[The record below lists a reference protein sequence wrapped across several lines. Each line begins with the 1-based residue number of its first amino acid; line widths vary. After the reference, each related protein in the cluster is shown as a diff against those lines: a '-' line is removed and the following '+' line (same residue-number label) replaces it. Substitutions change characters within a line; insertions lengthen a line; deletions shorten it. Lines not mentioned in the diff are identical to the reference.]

1 MPRLLWRIW
10 IQQGLRLNL
19 PTWIVVSAGVG
30 IHGTYNAN
38 SATSITLLG
47 VLDSICAG
55 ILIYMGLVQFMSAW
69 FTNNE
74 EFMRKPLWH
83 IFCVYLALLAGM
95 IAMASIG
102 IWA

>member
-1 MPRLLWRIW
+1 
-10 IQQGLRLNL
+10 
-19 PTWIVVSAGVG
+19 
-30 IHGTYNAN
+30 
-38 SATSITLLG
+38 
-47 VLDSICAG
+47 
-55 ILIYMGLVQFMSAW
+55 MGLVQFMSAW

-95 IAMASIG
+95 LAMASIG